1 MIDTAHVLCFVVL
14 VISLGGCLI
23 RAFFEL
29 QSIRQ
34 RRVRRG
40 LTVRDALHMG
50 RPVVRRRK

>member
-29 QSIRQ
+29 ESIRQ
-34 RRVRRG
+34 RRLRRG
-40 LTVRDALHMG
+40 QTVRDALHMG

>member
-29 QSIRQ
+29 ESVRQ
-34 RRVRRG
+34 RRLRRG
-40 LTVRDALHMG
+40 RTVRDALRTV
-50 RPVVRRRK
+50 RPIAKRRK